1 MSWPKSLSREQ
12 GRKLLLNIISHAIRK
27 RFPKENP
34 MVADG
39 AADQVLHD
47 LKWHGLGIYRKGKD
61 SQNEQE

>member
-1 MSWPKSLSREQ
+1 
-12 GRKLLLNIISHAIRK
+12 
-27 RFPKENP
+27 